1 MFQPSR
7 LSPLLTLALVFAVV
21 AAAVTVA
28 TAQVKKGKTRPLTT
42 SQLMKGL
49 VKPSC
54 EALKKGLEASP
65 ASDDAWQELAL
76 RAALLNE
83 SSFTLMDDDRCPD
96 AVWSDALTK
105 LLRPGSAAA
114 LLGIEAKDYDATKA
128 GFATVMQSCKACHEK
143 HKPKKK

>member
-1 MFQPSR
+1 MFKLQR

-21 AAAVTVA
+21 AAAITVA
-28 TAQVKKGKTRPLTT
+28 TAQIKKGKTRPATT
-42 SQLMKGL
+42 AQLMKGL

-65 ASDDAWQELAL
+65 ASDEAWQELAL

-83 SSFTLMDDDRCPD
+83 SSFTLMDDGRCPD
-96 AVWSDALTK
+96 AIWSDALTK
-105 LLRPGSAAA
+105 FLRPGSAAA
-114 LLGIEAKDYDATKA
+114 LQAIEAKDYDATKVA
-128 GFATVMQSCKACHEK
+128 FATVMQSCKACHEQ